1 MVTMMALSPKGHDK
15 NGNNIINYFLAK
27 EARYYVNEVTGK
39 IENQT
44 TWMGK
49 GAEALGLKG
58 EVSEEVLLNLLN
70 GKLPDGAKGVQ
81 NVGRGGRR
89 AAFDMCATAE
99 KTVSMLMADPTNTP
113 EEREAIIQAHKR
125 AARMMIKFVESELY
139 ARVGAQGNEIV
150 RNVGMIAAE
159 VTHYSNRDLDPNLH
173 SHYIVMNMVH
183 SIGPDGKERVTTFEN
198 STLMAIKHAA
208 GAIYRNQ
215 LAHEIQDLGYQVNK
229 HIQLN
234 AKGRETGDVFFRVA
248 GIDEESRNAHSKRR
262 MDILAYMEAHP
273 EVTEDQA
280 AERTR
285 KDKDEPSIQELRE
298 IWKREFEE
306 RRQRNPNAYQSVAAL
321 KNPEVVSNLG
331 HKDVEP
337 VKGQEK
343 QQDMTPK
350 SDDEILKTVH
360 VASSLFTRYELMKQV
375 AFEYVGRLDMRGVLE
390 KTNAILDDAKRVL
403 AFEHDPKT
411 GVARYASQA
420 MVDLEAGI
428 IKKAAARA
436 DEQSI
441 RLTKEQV
448 DAGLAKFQA
457 KNPHLKLNAEQ
468 EGSVRYIC
476 SDTGGNAIISGRAG
490 TGKTTSFIATKIT
503 WEEAGG
509 KLIGVSES
517 WKAAKK
523 LQSESGVES
532 YSTRT
537 TLHRIK
543 NGKLPLDSKTMLII
557 DEAGMQTSQSIAE
570 MQDLCDKA
578 GAKLVLMGDHLQLQP
593 VGAGSGFRIMQARI
607 QDHALKEIRRQRE
620 ERDRV
625 TANML
630 YDERDGQKI
639 FERYLANGHIRTS
652 ETELEARA
660 ALVRDYFKTEGQ
672 GEPET
677 VKLMVGGELREV
689 DMSVRDKVV
698 FSAGDKALGIHANDT
713 GVVKGMELNE
723 NGEGF
728 LIEVEVTPAD
738 LNKKKHTVSIDTSQF
753 NDFNRDFAQTIVICG
768 TNREVQQMNEDIR
781 KGFKERGLLG
791 EDQRVRL
798 IVNEEWRQE
807 IVATGDKV
815 LFTEKHDDLGVS
827 NGEGGVITQLRPS
840 DDKQSHIM
848 TIRLVSEIPEQNGR
862 YVSFDTKDCPDVMLA
877 YAGTVHKSQ
886 GQSIDKV
893 LHFVGPAGL
902 HMVNNQSALVAMT
915 RMKTEYGI
923 YGLDED
929 LLGRIDEDGTRRGGI
944 AQALT
949 EQALNVT
956 TMDVKQITREEA
968 KEIRPQQRGASRRLE
983 PIKIPAHLEAELA
996 TSRTEERE
1004 ALKAR
1009 GIAQAAESE
1018 EASRRRLAGDPQHAA
1033 DLRARAAVN
1042 EREATA
1048 TQAQSG
1054 FVASMTQLN
1063 ARKAAA
1069 RAAYEARQKAEA
1081 QAVAKRAAEQ
1091 AVQQA
1096 APRALPPTP
1105 AQEQQRKLEAERSLR
1120 RERDYEYE
1128 YGRSR

>member
-1 MVTMMALSPKGHDK
+1 MISSTPLSPQGHDK
-15 NGNNIINYFLAK
+15 NGNNIVNYFMAK
-27 EARYYVNEVTGK
+27 EALYYLTADGK
-39 IENQT
+39 VKNQT
-44 TWMGK
+44 AWFGK
-49 GAEALGLKG
+49 GAEALGLTG
-58 EVSEEVLLNLLN
+58 HVDREILLNLLN
-70 GKLPDGAKGVQ
+70 GKLPDGTKGVQ
-81 NVGRGGRR
+81 NSSKRGRR
-89 AAFDMCATAE
+89 AATDFTPTAE
-99 KTVSMLMADPTNTP
+99 KGVSMVMADPTTP
-113 EEREAIIQAHKR
+113 PETREAVVEAHQEAAR
-125 AARMMIKFVESELY
+125 AAMRFVESEIY
-139 ARVGAQGNEIV
+139 TRIRQGGKVVV
-150 RNVGMIAAE
+150 RDVGMIAAE
-159 VTHYSNRDLDPNLH
+159 VTHFTNRDLDPNLH
-173 SHYIVMNMVH
+173 THFIIMNMVH
-183 SIGPDGKERVTTFEN
+183 WKDEHGVQHITTLEQ
-198 STLMAIKHAA
+198 STLLAIKHAA
-208 GAIYRNQ
+208 GAVYRNE
-215 LAHEIQDLGYQVNK
+215 LAHRMQDLGFQINK
-229 HIQLN
+229 HLQLD
-234 AKGRETGDVFFRVA
+234 AKGRETGDVFYRIA

-262 MDILAYMEAHP
+262 MAILQYMEEHP

-306 RRQRNPNAYQSVAAL
+306 RRQRNPNAYQSVDAL
-321 KNPEVVSNLG
+321 LAPSVVSNLG
-331 HKDVEP
+331 HKDLEP

-360 VASSLFTRYELMKQV
+360 VASSLFNRYELMKQV
-375 AFEYVGRLDMRGVLE
+375 AFEYVGRLDMRGVIE
-390 KTNAILDDAKRVL
+390 KTDAILDDVKRVL

-448 DAGLAKFQA
+448 DAGLAKFQQ

-639 FERYLANGHIRTS
+639 FERYLANGHIRTA
-652 ETELEARA
+652 ETEPEARA
-660 ALVRDYFKTEGQ
+660 LLVRDYFKTEGL

-677 VKLMVGGELREV
+677 VKLMVGGELRDV

-698 FSAGDKALGIHANDT
+698 FSASDKALGIHADDI
-713 GVVKGMELNE
+713 GVVKAMELNE

-738 LNKKKHTVSIDTSQF
+738 LNQKKHTVSIDTAQF
-753 NDFNRDFAQTIVICG
+753 NEFNRDYAQTLVICG
-768 TNREVQQMNEDIR
+768 TNREVQQVNEDIR
-781 KGFKERGLLG
+781 QGFKERGLLG
-791 EDQRVRL
+791 EDHRVRL
-798 IVNEEWRQE
+798 IVNDEWRQ
-807 IVATGDKV
+807 VMLATGDKV
-815 LFTEKHDDLGVS
+815 VFSEKHDDLGVS
-827 NGEGGVITQLRPS
+827 NGEGGIITQLRKS
-840 DDKQSHIM
+840 DDGASHLI
-848 TIRLVSEIPEQNGR
+848 TVRLVSEIAEQNGR
-862 YVSFDTKDCPDVMLA
+862 YVSFDTKDMPDLELA

-886 GQSIDKV
+886 GQSIPKTM
-893 LHFVGPAGL
+893 HYVGPGGL

-915 RMKTEYGI
+915 RMKDEYGM
-923 YGLDED
+923 YGVDED
-929 LLGRIDEDGTRRGGI
+929 LLGTIDEDGTRRGGI

-1018 EASRRRLAGDPQHAA
+1018 EASRRRLGGEPQQAA

-1091 AVQQA
+1091 AAQQA
-1096 APRALPPTP
+1096 ATRALPPTP

>member
-1 MVTMMALSPKGHDK
+1 MLTMMALSPKGHDK
-15 NGNNIINYFLAK
+15 NGNNIVNYFLAK
-27 EARYYVNEVTGK
+27 EARYYVNELTGK

-44 TWMGK
+44 KWIGK

-81 NVGRGGRR
+81 NIGRPGRR

-125 AARMMIKFVESELY
+125 AARAMIKFIESELY

-159 VTHYSNRDLDPNLH
+159 VTHYTNRLLEPNLH
-173 SHYIVMNMVH
+173 THFIVMNMVH

-215 LAHEIQDLGYQVNK
+215 LAHEIQELGYQVDK

-248 GIDEESRNAHSKRR
+248 GVDEFSREAHSKRR
-262 MDILAYMEAHP
+262 MEILAYMEAHP

-285 KDKDEPSIQELRE
+285 KDKNEPGIVELRQ
-298 IWKREFEE
+298 IWKEHFEE
-306 RRQRNPNAYQSVAAL
+306 VRRKDPNAYQSVAAL
-321 KNPEVVSNLG
+321 KDPAIVSNLG
-331 HKDVEP
+331 HKDLEP

-343 QQDMTPK
+343 QQDMAPK

-360 VASSLFTRYELMKQV
+360 VASSLFTRFELMKQV
-375 AFEYVGRLDMRGVLE
+375 AFEYVGRLDMRGVIE
-390 KTNAILDDAKRVL
+390 KTEAILDDVKRVV

-420 MVDLEAGI
+420 MIDLEAGI

-543 NGKLPLDSKTMLII
+543 NGKLPLDSKTMLIV

-570 MQDLCDKA
+570 LQNLCDAA

-593 VGAGSGFRIMQARI
+593 VGAGSGFRIMQARV
-607 QDHALKEIRRQRE
+607 QDHALKEIRRQRQ
-620 ERDRV
+620 ERDRI

-639 FERYLANGHIRTS
+639 FERYMANGHIRTS
-652 ETELEARA
+652 ETEVEARA
-660 ALVRDYFKTEGQ
+660 MLVKDYFKSEGVA
-672 GEPET
+672 ESDT
-677 VKLMVGGELREV
+677 VKLMVSGELREV
-689 DMSVRDKVV
+689 EMAVRDKVV
-698 FSAGDKALGIHANDT
+698 FIAGDKALGINANDI
-713 GVVKGMELNE
+713 GVVRAMEMKE
-723 NGEGF
+723 AGEGY
-728 LIEVEVTPAD
+728 LIQVEVTPAD
-738 LNKKKHTVSIDTSQF
+738 LNKPKHTVSIDTSVF
-753 NDFNRDFAQTIVICG
+753 NEFNRDYAQTLVICG

-781 KGFKERGLLG
+781 QGFKDRGLLG
-791 EDQRVRL
+791 DDQRVRL
-798 IVNEEWRQE
+798 IVNDEWRQE

-827 NGEGGVITQLRPS
+827 NGEGGIVTQLRPS
-840 DDKQSHIM
+840 DDKKSHIM

-886 GQSIDKV
+886 GQSIDKT
-893 LHFVGPAGL
+893 LHYVGPGGV

-915 RMKTEYGI
+915 RMKDEYGI
-923 YGLDED
+923 YGVDED

-956 TMDVKQITREEA
+956 TMDVQRITREEA
-968 KEIRPQQRGASRRLE
+968 KEIRPQQRGAARRLE
-983 PIKIPAHLEAELA
+983 PIKAPPELA
-996 TSRTEERE
+996 ETRAEERE
-1004 ALKAR
+1004 SIKAR
-1009 GIAQAAESE
+1009 SIAQAAESE
-1018 EASRRRLAGDPQHAA
+1018 EASRQRLASGATTV
-1033 DLRARAAVN
+1033 DLRTREAAN
-1042 EREATA
+1042 EREASTVQTKSQFATA
-1048 TQAQSG
+1048 LPELTAHRAK
-1054 FVASMTQLN
+1054 V
-1063 ARKAAA
+1063 
-1069 RAAYEARQKAEA
+1069 RAAHEARQKAEA
-1081 QAVAKRAAEQ
+1081 QALAKREAEQ
-1091 AVQQA
+1091 QALAVAQKTEQA
-1096 APRALPPTP
+1096 
-1105 AQEQQRKLEAERSLR
+1105 RKLEAERVLR
-1120 RERDYEYE
+1120 LQREREAE
-1128 YGRSR
+1128 VSYGRSR

>member
-1 MVTMMALSPKGHDK
+1 MLTMMALSPKGHDK
-15 NGNNIINYFLAK
+15 NGNNIVNYFLAK
-27 EARYYVNEVTGK
+27 EARYYVNELTGK

-44 TWMGK
+44 KWIGK

-81 NVGRGGRR
+81 NIGRPGRR

-125 AARMMIKFVESELY
+125 AARAMIKFIESELY

-159 VTHYSNRDLDPNLH
+159 VTHYTNRLLEPNLH
-173 SHYIVMNMVH
+173 THFIVMNMVH

-215 LAHEIQDLGYQVNK
+215 LAHEIQELGYQVDK

-234 AKGRETGDVFFRVA
+234 AKGRETGDVFFRVS
-248 GIDEESRNAHSKRR
+248 GIDEFSRDAHSKRR
-262 MDILAYMEAHP
+262 MEILAYMEAHP

-285 KDKDEPSIQELRE
+285 KDKDEPGIVELRQ
-298 IWKREFEE
+298 IWKEHFEE
-306 RRQRNPNAYQSVAAL
+306 VRRKNPNAYQSVAAL
-321 KNPEVVSNLG
+321 KDPAVLSNLG
-331 HKDVEP
+331 HKDLEP

-343 QQDMTPK
+343 QQDMAPK

-360 VASSLFTRYELMKQV
+360 VASSLFTRFELMKQV
-375 AFEYVGRLDMRGVLE
+375 AFEYVGRLDMRGVIE
-390 KTNAILDDAKRVL
+390 KTEAILDDVKRVV

-420 MVDLEAGI
+420 MIDLEAGI

-543 NGKLPLDSKTMLII
+543 NGKLPLDSKTMLIV

-570 MQDLCDKA
+570 LQNLCDAA

-607 QDHALKEIRRQRE
+607 KDHALKEIRRQRQ
-620 ERDRV
+620 ERDRI

-639 FERYLANGHIRTS
+639 FERYMANGHIRTS
-652 ETELEARA
+652 ETEVEARA
-660 ALVRDYFKTEGQ
+660 MLVKDYFKSEGVA
-672 GEPET
+672 ESDT
-677 VKLMVGGELREV
+677 VKLMVSGELREV
-689 DMSVRDKVV
+689 EMAVRDKVV
-698 FSAGDKALGIHANDT
+698 FSAGDKALGINANDI
-713 GVVKGMELNE
+713 GVVRAMEMKE
-723 NGEGF
+723 AGEGY
-728 LIEVEVTPAD
+728 LIQVEVTPAD
-738 LNKKKHTVSIDTSQF
+738 LNKPKHTVSIDTSVF
-753 NDFNRDFAQTIVICG
+753 NEFNRDYAQTLVICG

-781 KGFKERGLLG
+781 QGFKDRGLLG
-791 EDQRVRL
+791 DDQRVRL
-798 IVNEEWRQE
+798 IVNDEWRQE

-827 NGEGGVITQLRPS
+827 NGEGGIVTQLRPS
-840 DDKQSHIM
+840 DDKKSHIM

-893 LHFVGPAGL
+893 LHFVGPGGL

-915 RMKTEYGI
+915 RMKDEYGI
-923 YGLDED
+923 YGVDED
-929 LLGRIDEDGTRRGGI
+929 LLGRIDEDGTRRGGM

-956 TMDVKQITREEA
+956 TMDVQRITREEA
-968 KEIRPQQRGASRRLE
+968 KEIRPQQRGAVRRLE
-983 PIKIPAHLEAELA
+983 PIKAPPELA
-996 TSRTEERE
+996 ETRAEERE
-1004 ALKAR
+1004 SIKAR
-1009 GIAQAAESE
+1009 SIAQAAESE
-1018 EASRRRLAGDPQHAA
+1018 EASRRRLASGATTV
-1033 DLRARAAVN
+1033 DLRTREAANERDASTVQAKNQFATALPNLTARA
-1042 EREATA
+1042 
-1048 TQAQSG
+1048 
-1054 FVASMTQLN
+1054 
-1063 ARKAAA
+1063 KA

-1081 QAVAKRAAEQ
+1081 QAAAKREAEQQALAVVQKAEQ
-1091 AVQQA
+1091 A
-1096 APRALPPTP
+1096 
-1105 AQEQQRKLEAERSLR
+1105 RKLEAERVLR
-1120 RERDYEYE
+1120 LQREREAE
-1128 YGRSR
+1128 VSYGRSR